1 MGNFKNNQLNVDNLY
16 QSVDNSIEVTIF
28 TSLFN
33 MSNTTNQCLQLIND
47 SWSDQNNCNIII
59 NDTIQIKLLIKA
71 NSGYKV
77 IKSIENLPNVII
89 SSVQN
94 YEIAQVIVMSVIV
107 FVMII
112 STILFAFIDKDAENP
127 TNTNKILL
135 GYPIKSIFVKQKSP
149 NRMVLVVQILTT
161 QLLQLSLIRAIYYVY
176 YYSPNSYD

>member
-1 MGNFKNNQLNVDNLY
+1 M
-16 QSVDNSIEVTIF
+16 
-28 TSLFN
+28 
-33 MSNTTNQCLQLIND
+33 
-47 SWSDQNNCNIII
+47 
-59 NDTIQIKLLIKA
+59 IK
-71 NSGYKV
+71 
-77 IKSIENLPNVII
+77 IENLPNVII